1 MVINAW
7 LKNVI
12 LTQRGA
18 ASHKSGQSCT
28 YRLPTSYW
36 CSQRRSSRAAQGDV
50 GHARG
55 DLSASPSELSPPPV
69 APSSLLKP
77 SSSSSFTSTNREWA
91 QSSTPQLPRSKTYQG
106 FSSTVLHIGPISIG
120 DDRLPCELLLFALSE
135 AHFKIANIL
144 GMWNASGILTD
155 SPIGRLRKCV
165 LHGFKV

>member
-1 MVINAW
+1 MRGWRTLCLPSEELPPTNPGSPAHTGCPLRIDVVSEGPQGP
-7 LKNVI
+7 LKE
-12 LTQRGA
+12 
-18 ASHKSGQSCT
+18 K
-28 YRLPTSYW
+28 
-36 CSQRRSSRAAQGDV
+36 GDV

-77 SSSSSFTSTNREWA
+77 SSSSSFTSANREWA

-144 GMWNASGILTD
+144 GMWNASRILTD
-155 SPIGRLRKCV
+155 SPIGRLRKCI